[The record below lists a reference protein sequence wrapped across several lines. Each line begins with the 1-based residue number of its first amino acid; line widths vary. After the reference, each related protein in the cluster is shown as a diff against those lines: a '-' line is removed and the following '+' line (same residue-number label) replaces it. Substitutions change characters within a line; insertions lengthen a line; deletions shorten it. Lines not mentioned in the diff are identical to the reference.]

1 MDRSFRACAG
11 GPEHAQHE
19 SAESS
24 PKQSEGVDVKA
35 RAMIARRI
43 GIGLVAASA
52 ALITASCAAG
62 QHAATAEEHPSMDG
76 TSGQV
81 GNMQLHALAIKSP
94 SGPCVL
100 PGGDAALTLILVNTG
115 HKADSLQ
122 SVTSPRF
129 SSSAAVASAA
139 DLAEYAKVDAGT
151 GACTDASGAAS
162 APTTPSDT
170 SSLPAGAGAQTVAPG
185 RSLQLGVYNAN
196 GNDPGVP
203 TEPIILLR
211 GLQDGPLFP
220 GESVP
225 VTFTF
230 ARAGDVTLQVPVQ
243 LSVAPHNSIVPS
255 VTNETT
261 EAVN

>member
-1 MDRSFRACAG
+1 
-11 GPEHAQHE
+11 
-19 SAESS
+19 
-24 PKQSEGVDVKA
+24 
-35 RAMIARRI
+35 MIARRI

-62 QHAATAEEHPSMDG
+62 QQAATSEEHPSMDG
-76 TSGQV
+76 TNGTV
-81 GNMQLHALAIKSP
+81 GHIQINALAIKAP

-100 PGGDAALTLILVNTG
+100 PGADAALTMILVNTG
-115 HKADSLQ
+115 RTPDSLQ
-122 SVTSPRF
+122 GVTSPRF

-139 DLAEYAKVDAGT
+139 DLASYAKVDAGT

-162 APTTPSDT
+162 APTAPSDG
-170 SSLPAGAGAQTVAPG
+170 SSLPAGAGAQTIAPAQA
-185 RSLQLGVYNAN
+185 LQLGVYNAN

-203 TEPIILLR
+203 TEPIVLLR
-211 GLQDGPLFP
+211 GLKNGPLFP

-230 ARAGDVTLQVPVQ
+230 AKAGQITLRVPVQ

-255 VTNETT
+255 VTNEAT

>member
-1 MDRSFRACAG
+1 V
-11 GPEHAQHE
+11 
-19 SAESS
+19 

-35 RAMIARRI
+35 RATIARRI

-76 TSGQV
+76 TNGQV
-81 GNMQLHALAIKSP
+81 GKMQIHALAIKAP

-100 PGGDAALTLILVNTG
+100 PGGDAALTMILVNTG
-115 HKADSLQ
+115 RNADSLEGV
-122 SVTSPRF
+122 SSPRF
-129 SSSAAVASAA
+129 SSSASVATAD
-139 DLAEYAKVDAGT
+139 DLASYAKVDAGT
-151 GACTDASGAAS
+151 GTCTGASGAAS
-162 APTTPSDT
+162 APSPADT
-170 SSLPAGAGAQTVAPG
+170 SSLPAGAGAQSVAPG
-185 RSLQLGVYNAN
+185 QALQLGVYDAN

-211 GLQDGPLFP
+211 GLQNGPLFP
-220 GESVP
+220 GQSVP

-230 ARAGDVTLQVPVQ
+230 ASAGQVTLQVPVQ
-243 LSVAPHNSIVPS
+243 LSVAPHNSVVPS
-255 VTNETT
+255 VTNPQT